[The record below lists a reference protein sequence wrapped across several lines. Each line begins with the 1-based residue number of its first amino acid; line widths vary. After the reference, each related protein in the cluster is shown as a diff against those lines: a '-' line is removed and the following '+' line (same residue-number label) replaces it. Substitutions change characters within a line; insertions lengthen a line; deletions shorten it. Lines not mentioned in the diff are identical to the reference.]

1 MRILSDKKGF
11 SLLEITVIM
20 AIFVTMMIIGS
31 DFVIQGLK
39 STTFGYEQD
48 EAIQNS
54 RRALNTMTEEIREAA
69 PAANGDYLFNTVG
82 TSTLIFYSNV
92 DSDSYTEK
100 IRYFV
105 VGTYLHRGVTK
116 ATGSPLSYPAGN
128 ETVTMVAKYLNN
140 VTIPIFTYFDT
151 DNDLIAS
158 ASSSIAQIRLIHV
171 SLKVNV
177 TPDRAPN
184 DYFVETDTQIRNL
197 KDNL

>member
-1 MRILSDKKGF
+1 MRIFADKKGF

-69 PAANGDYLFNTVG
+69 PAANGDYLINTVG

-128 ETVTMVAKYLNN
+128 ESVTLVAKYLNN
-140 VTIPIFTYFDT
+140 GSLPIFAYYDT
-151 DNDLIAS
+151 DNSLIAS
-158 ASSSIAQIRLIHV
+158 ASSSIVAIRLIHV
-171 SLKVNV
+171 SLKINV
-177 TPDRAPN
+177 TPNRAPN
-184 DYFVETDTQIRNL
+184 DYFVETDIQIRNL